1 MDGIRKL
8 AHRGFPIPEIGS
20 YSARKYPDLERIQI
34 RIDASGSTIT
44 EFTKESNQSYI
55 NRLYQMTPYD
65 ESTDKATFELVHITR
80 DNAGD
85 PPNIDPEVYKCLSQ
99 NQDWIDH
106 FILDILNYENYGF
119 HHVPEEAST
128 NQVHTFLITSV
139 LYTLL
144 WTYHAPTATT
154 KGMLVSRSCYM
165 VGSSTVTYDE
175 FAALLRSYQ
184 DHIHNPS
191 LLVFISSAHLISVID
206 RCLVEVRDTI
216 RRIESRSGHGGWHN
230 QEPDI
235 RSASKQVTLEAN
247 WDNTMACSK
256 LAAEC
261 TTTLAN
267 LERQVELADGLN
279 SFMIK
284 DSDGCFGKD
293 NSWGQTIKDSLKL
306 VTNVL
311 QSRVIHAKSNVSYLQ
326 ERARTQ
332 SAVVSSGTH
341 VKELTSL
348 TSTASCPPHSRR
360 LYYQH

>member
-1 MDGIRKL
+1 MPKT
-8 AHRGFPIPEIGS
+8 GS
-20 YSARKYPDLERIQI
+20 YSGRKYPDLERIQI

-44 EFTKESNQSYI
+44 EFTKESNESYI
-55 NRLYQMTPYD
+55 NRLHRMTPYD
-65 ESTDKATFELVHITR
+65 ESTNKATFDLVHVTR
-80 DNAGD
+80 DKAGD
-85 PPNIDPEVYKCLSQ
+85 PPNIAPEVYMCLSQ

-106 FILDILNYENYGF
+106 FILDILHNKNYGF

-139 LYTLL
+139 LYTLF

-154 KGMLVSRSCYM
+154 KGMLVSRSCNM
-165 VGSSTVTYDE
+165 VGRSTAIYAGFT
-175 FAALLRSYQ
+175 ALLRSYQ

-206 RCLVEVRDTI
+206 RCLVKARDII
-216 RRIESRSGHGGWHN
+216 RLIESRSGHGGWHN

-235 RSASKQVTLEAN
+235 RSTSKKVTLEAN

-256 LAAEC
+256 RAAEC

-279 SFMIK
+279 LFMIK

-293 NSWGQTIKDSLKL
+293 NSWGQNIKDSLKL
-306 VTNVL
+306 ATKVL
-311 QSRVIHAKSNVSYLQ
+311 QSRVIHAKPNVSYLQ

-332 SAVVSSGTH
+332 SAVVSSRTH
-341 VKELTSL
+341 VKELMSL
-348 TSTASCPPHSRR
+348 TWTASCPPHPRR
-360 LYYQH
+360 LHYQH